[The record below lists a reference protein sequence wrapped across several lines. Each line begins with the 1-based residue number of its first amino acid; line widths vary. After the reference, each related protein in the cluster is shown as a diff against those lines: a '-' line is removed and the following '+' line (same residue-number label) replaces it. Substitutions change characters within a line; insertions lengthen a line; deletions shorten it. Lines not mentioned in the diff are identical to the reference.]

1 MVMPYTHAMVTLY
14 LTHIGLDS
22 ESQSLKPTILPD
34 VYIEGFFPC
43 PVETRNIPQNPS
55 KATIVVEIRLQANLI
70 LHSMIDHP
78 IMVYTCDVI
87 STTRNEVN
95 DIWSNYS
102 QDHIICKVTC
112 DIPMHGEYLGSEII
126 IFVSHK

>member
-1 MVMPYTHAMVTLY
+1 MVTLY
-14 LTHIGLDS
+14 LTHRGLDS

-34 VYIEGFFPC
+34 VFFPC

-55 KATIVVEIRLQANLI
+55 KAIIVEIRLQANLI

-78 IMVYTCDVI
+78 IMVHTCDVI

-112 DIPMHGEYLGSEII
+112 DTPMHGEYLGSQNYHHCESQVIMKD
-126 IFVSHK
+126 V